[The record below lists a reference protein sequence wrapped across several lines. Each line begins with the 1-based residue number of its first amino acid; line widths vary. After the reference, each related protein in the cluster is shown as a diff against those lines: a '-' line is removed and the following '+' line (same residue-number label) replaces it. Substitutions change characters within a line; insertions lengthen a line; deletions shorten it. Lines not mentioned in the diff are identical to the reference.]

1 MKAMMSRIDR
11 IRRAISAR
19 KASKAEDARIL
30 EDFKSAL
37 ENLPAPLR
45 PVPNLFAR
53 QDERFPRDTE
63 VEAQLLGQDGERRGL
78 RAGPS
83 LLDFARS
90 AYSRI
95 EWSGTYDRRARIGR
109 RKRDV

>member
-1 MKAMMSRIDR
+1 MSRIDR
-11 IRRAISAR
+11 IRRAVSAR

-30 EDFKSAL
+30 EDFKAAL
-37 ENLPAPLR
+37 ENLPV
-45 PVPNLFAR
+45 PVGPVLTLYSR